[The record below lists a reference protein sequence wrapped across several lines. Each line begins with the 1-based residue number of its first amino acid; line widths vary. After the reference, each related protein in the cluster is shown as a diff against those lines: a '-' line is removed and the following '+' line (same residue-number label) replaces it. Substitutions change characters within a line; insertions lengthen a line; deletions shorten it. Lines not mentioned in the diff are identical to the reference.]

1 MYKPVAAISIALLI
15 QACSMLGAS
24 AQSVG
29 DRVLANPMS
38 MPGDKNYFPGTVL
51 KVNNDGS
58 FVVRLDLREDHTDG
72 EIYNVQKKW
81 TKPGSGQ
88 RPANWAET
96 SDSDKTFYGLASQ
109 AELEQKVG
117 GQTVGGNGGGM
128 ANLPGAGSTVTPQPA
143 PGPGPVDGK
152 AASSLPGASGF
163 FKAGDR
169 VLADPTSM
177 GTHYA
182 ATILKAI
189 DGGRGGYV
197 INLDKPFTQWSGTTF
212 QIPTKNV
219 KAGNVGVGPL
229 HPEPLDKIRAI
240 RYGVDP
246 NMYGQ
251 APANNTNYATNNA
264 NNNNNVAKD
273 PGKPVQGK
281 GKPPDGIYDC
291 NKISGSSYIHIGTIE
306 IKGNTYRAFAE
317 SGPFHPYT
325 MDGAGGITWTGG
337 FADMPDGWTIGK
349 GNFNGLDHTGKPWI
363 QIRYISNR
371 NAHETVDAILR

>member
-1 MYKPVAAISIALLI
+1 MHKPVVAVSLALLI
-15 QACSMLGAS
+15 QACSMLS
-24 AQSVG
+24 ATAQNVG
-29 DRVLANPMS
+29 DRILANPMS
-38 MPGDKNYFPGTVL
+38 MPGDQNYFPGTVL
-51 KVNNDGS
+51 KKNQDGS
-58 FVVRLDLREDHTDG
+58 IVVRLDLREDHTDG
-72 EIYNVQKKW
+72 EIFNVQKKW

-96 SDSDKTFYGLASQ
+96 TESDRTFYGIPAQ
-109 AELEQKVG
+109 DKLEQQAGGGANNGGGQTNNPGANPGAQVNTGGQAKAKVG
-117 GQTVGGNGGGM
+117 GTTFGNGGGISSV
-128 ANLPGAGSTVTPQPA
+128 PGAG
-143 PGPGPVDGK
+143 
-152 AASSLPGASGF
+152 GF

-169 VLADPTSM
+169 VMADPTSM

-182 ATILKAI
+182 ATILKAL

-197 INLDKPFTQWSGTTF
+197 INLDKPFTPVSGTTF

-219 KAGNVGVGPL
+219 KAGNVGAGPAN
-229 HPEPLDKIRAI
+229 HDPLDKVRAT

-251 APANNTNYATNNA
+251 APVNNTPANTNNK
-264 NNNNNVAKD
+264 VAQD

-281 GKPPDGIYDC
+281 GTPPDGIYDC

-337 FADMPDGWTIGK
+337 FSDMPDGWTIGK

-363 QIRYISNR
+363 QIRYVSNR

>member
-1 MYKPVAAISIALLI
+1 MNKSLVAGALALSI
-15 QACSMLGAS
+15 QACSMLAAS
-24 AQSVG
+24 AQNVG

-38 MPGDKNYFPGTVL
+38 MPGDQNFFPGTVL

-58 FVVRLDLREDHTDG
+58 MIVRLDQRGDHFDG
-72 EIYNVQKKW
+72 ELYNVQKKW

-88 RPANWAET
+88 RPGNWAQTME
-96 SDSDKTFYGLASQ
+96 SDRIFYDIPTQ
-109 AELEQKVG
+109 EELEKKVG
-117 GQTVGGNGGGM
+117 DKPNIPA
-128 ANLPGAGSTVTPQPA
+128 ANNTKAPQPNTGGAGSM
-143 PGPGPVDGK
+143 PGPG
-152 AASSLPGASGF
+152 GF

-169 VLADPTSM
+169 VMADPTSM

-212 QIPTKNV
+212 QIPSKNV
-219 KAGNVGVGPL
+219 KAGNVGVGPAN
-229 HPEPLDKIRAI
+229 HEPLDKIRAI

-251 APANNTNYATNNA
+251 APVNNTPA
-264 NNNNNVAKD
+264 NNNNKVIQD
-273 PGKPVQGK
+273 PAKPVQGK
-281 GKPPDGIYDC
+281 GTPPDGIYDC

-306 IKGNTYRAFAE
+306 IKGNTYRAFAQ

-337 FADMPDGWTIGK
+337 FSDMPDGWTIGK

-363 QIRYISNR
+363 QIRYVSNR

>member
-1 MYKPVAAISIALLI
+1 MNKSVVALSLALLI
-15 QACSMLGAS
+15 QACSTHVAF

-38 MPGDKNYFPGTVL
+38 MPGDQNYFAGTVL

-58 FVVRLDLREDHTDG
+58 MVVRLDLREDHTDG

-81 TKPGSGQ
+81 IKPGSGQ

-96 SDSDKTFYGLASQ
+96 TDSDKSFYGLPSQ

-128 ANLPGAGSTVTPQPA
+128 
-143 PGPGPVDGK
+143 
-152 AASSLPGASGF
+152 SSLPGAGATITPQPTPTGGAKSGGASSVPGAGGF

-212 QIPTKNV
+212 QVPTKNV
-219 KAGNVGVGPL
+219 KTGAVGAGPA
-229 HPEPLDKIRAI
+229 HHEPLDKIRAI

-246 NMYGQ
+246 NMYGEEKTSTT
-251 APANNTNYATNNA
+251 PANTNTSTNA
-264 NNNNNVAKD
+264 NANQQN

-281 GKPPDGIYDC
+281 GTPPDGIYDC

-306 IKGNTYRAFAE
+306 IKGNTYRAFAQE
-317 SGPFHPYT
+317 GPFHPYT
-325 MDGAGGITWTGG
+325 MDGAGGITWSGG
-337 FADMPDGWTIGK
+337 FSDMPEGWTIGK

-363 QIRYISNR
+363 QIRYVSNR